1 MSFTKSGLVFSTNKS
16 NLTNL
21 KSGKSK
27 SPRKMEGFSFG
38 GAGMT
43 FFADFSKMK
52 KLANND
58 EDLLRLI
65 SKFDFIITEINQ
77 NDGVVRLKSTEK
89 SKNILR
95 TLLELG
101 VEMSQNNTNRYEDY
115 DNDDT
120 WDDEDW
126 DDFYGLDDEDMM
138 IAPM

>member
-1 MSFTKSGLVFSTNKS
+1 
-16 NLTNL
+16 
-21 KSGKSK
+21 
-27 SPRKMEGFSFG
+27 MEGFSFG